1 MSRDYK
7 HTEPRSRSGALLA
20 GLFVGLALGLAIA
33 LGVAFYLNRAANPF
47 SSPRESREPAKTTAE
62 PAGAS
67 AATATSPDKPP
78 LAPTGIPGAPVPQEP
93 GQPRFDFYRILP
105 GTEQAATD
113 QELRNR
119 PPEPKATAQERFF
132 LQAGA
137 FQNAQDAD
145 NLKARLA
152 LMGMEASIQTASLG
166 DKGTWH
172 RVRLGPYDDAD
183 SLAKVR
189 TRLSTAGIESAVIK
203 VRDTK
208 AP

>member
-7 HTEPRSRSGALLA
+7 PTEHRSRSGPLLA
-20 GLFVGLALGLAIA
+20 GLFVGLALGLLIA
-33 LGVAFYLNRAANPF
+33 LGIAFYLNRAANPF
-47 SSPRESREPAKTTAE
+47 SASREPAE
-62 PAGAS
+62 PAKSS
-67 AATATSPDKPP
+67 AAAGKAPPAASGPDRPP
-78 LAPTGIPGAPVPQEP
+78 LAPTGIPGAPSPQEP
-93 GQPRFDFYRILP
+93 GQSRFDFYRILP
-105 GTEQAATD
+105 GTEQPGTD

-119 PPEPKATAQERFF
+119 APEPKAAAQERFF

-152 LMGMEASIQTASLG
+152 LMGMEASIQTAALG

-183 SLAKVR
+183 GLAKAR
-189 TRLSTAGIESAVIK
+189 ARLSSAGIEAAVIK
-203 VRDTK
+203 VRDK

>member
-7 HTEPRSRSGALLA
+7 HTEHRSRSGPLLA
-20 GLFVGLALGLAIA
+20 GLFVGLALGLVIA

-47 SSPRESREPAKTTAE
+47 SSPREAKEPAKA
-62 PAGAS
+62 AGA
-67 AATATSPDKPP
+67 APTATAPPEKPP
-78 LAPTGIPGAPVPQEP
+78 LAPTGIPGAPAPQEP

-119 PPEPKATAQERFF
+119 QPEQKAAAQDRFF

-189 TRLSTAGIESAVIK
+189 TRLSTAGIEAAVIK
-203 VRDTK
+203 VRDTR

>member
-7 HTEPRSRSGALLA
+7 HTERRSRSGPLLT
-20 GLFVGLALGLAIA
+20 GLFIGLALGLIIA

-47 SSPRESREPAKTTAE
+47 ASTRETKDAAKAAPTQASPTNPPAS
-62 PAGAS
+62 G
-67 AATATSPDKPP
+67 PDRPP
-78 LAPTGIPGAPVPQEP
+78 QAPTGIPGAPTPPEP
-93 GQPRFDFYRILP
+93 KAPRFDFYTILP
-105 GTEQAATD
+105 GTEQQGTD

-119 PPEPKATAQERFF
+119 PQEPKAAVQERFF

-152 LMGMEASIQTASLG
+152 LMGMEASIQTAALG

-172 RVRLGPYDDAD
+172 RVRLGPFDDAD
-183 SLAKVR
+183 SLSKSRA
-189 TRLSTAGIESAVIK
+189 RLATAGIEAAVIK
-203 VRDTK
+203 VRDKT
-208 AP
+208 P